1 MQAIPSVIQRAIDA
15 EAVRAK
21 KLKDAADTPQV
32 NSCEGGPDSENTGRE
47 EPKQADDASSHN
59 EQQREPLTARDL
71 QQAGGDKSEL
81 RDRRMQMF
89 LGQDDL

>member
-1 MQAIPSVIQRAIDA
+1 MSWQHLSEQKSLSPSHGDLSI
-15 EAVRAK
+15 
-21 KLKDAADTPQV
+21 
-32 NSCEGGPDSENTGRE
+32 ENTGRE
-47 EPKQADDASSHN
+47 EPKQADDAGSHN

-89 LGQDDL
+89 LGQEDL